1 MFEQD
6 YIMRMIR
13 EMVRML
19 LKLLFHVDMQETE
32 NWQVEEETSQK
43 LLEELLDMANAG
55 RINEAEN
62 TLYDRIDG
70 EDLQTLKTALY
81 FYACLNEK
89 EDDFL
94 VRNHY
99 SRAEIRMGIEEVLA
113 RYGLHG
119 ITDIF

>member
-19 LKLLFHVDMQETE
+19 LKLLFHIDMQETE
-32 NWQVEEETSQK
+32 SWQVEEETSQK
-43 LLEELLDMANAG
+43 ILEELLDMADAG
-55 RINEAEN
+55 CINEAEN
-62 TLYDRIDG
+62 ALYERIDG

-81 FYACLNEK
+81 FYAYLNEK
-89 EDDFL
+89 EDEFL
-94 VRNHY
+94 IQNQY

-113 RYGLHG
+113 RYGLRG
-119 ITDIF
+119 ITEIF